1 MYQKILTIFFDLREK
16 NFFFRDYYFLIS
28 EAKYKAKYEKGLEK
42 VSPKQMP
49 QRLAIV
55 LAQVKASKTFE
66 NLVNEIR
73 QIIYSL

>member
-1 MYQKILTIFFDLREK
+1 MSSY
-16 NFFFRDYYFLIS
+16 YYFLIS
-28 EAKYKAKYEKGLEK
+28 EAKYKTKYEKGLEK

-49 QRLAIV
+49 QRLPIV

>member
-1 MYQKILTIFFDLREK
+1 
-16 NFFFRDYYFLIS
+16 
-28 EAKYKAKYEKGLEK
+28 
-42 VSPKQMP
+42 MP